1 MRNIFTKTRL
11 RLLGGSF
18 VRDERGISA
27 VEFALVGPMFISV
40 LMATFDLG
48 FGVYTKAVLQGAIEQ
63 ASRSASLEN
72 TQWASI
78 ETKVKNQILA
88 VIPSSDPSTDI
99 SFNLDQRAYED
110 YDDLIM
116 PEQFVDTNSNGTRQ
130 AGECYVD
137 RNNNRQ
143 YDTNVGVADRGTAN
157 DVISIKASVT
167 YKRVFPL
174 WALTGQSQDQLIEA
188 STYLRNQPFGAQAAR
203 VGVSICT

>member
-1 MRNIFTKTRL
+1 MTNFFTKARV
-11 RLLGGSF
+11 RFLGGSV

-27 VEFALVGPMFISV
+27 VEFGLVGPMFISV

-48 FGVYTKAVLQGAIEQ
+48 YGVYTKAVLQGAVEE
-63 ASRSASLEN
+63 ASRNASLEN
-72 TQWASI
+72 TQWATI

-99 SFNLDQRAYED
+99 SFTLDPKVYED
-110 YDDLIM
+110 YDDLIL
-116 PEQFVDTNSNGTRQ
+116 PEQFTDTNSNGSRE
-130 AGECYVD
+130 AGECYMD

-143 YDTNVGVADRGTAN
+143 YDVNVGLAGRGGAQ

-174 WALTGQSQDQLIEA
+174 WALTGQSQNQLIEA
-188 STYLRNQPFGAQAAR
+188 YTYLRNQPFGAQAAR

>member
-1 MRNIFTKTRL
+1 MTNILKKIRIRL
-11 RLLGGSF
+11 FSGTLG
-18 VRDERGISA
+18 RDQSGVSA
-27 VEFALVGPMFISV
+27 MEFALVGPMFIGV

-48 FGVYTKAVLQGAIEQ
+48 FGVYTKGVLQGAIEE
-63 ASRSASLEN
+63 ASRTASIEN

-116 PEQFVDTNSNGTRQ
+116 PEQFTDTNSNGTRQ

-143 YDTNVGVADRGTAN
+143 YDTNVGIADRGTAN

-174 WALTGQSQDQLIEA
+174 WSLTGQSQNQLIEA

-203 VGVSICT
+203 VGVSICI

>member
-1 MRNIFTKTRL
+1 MTNIFTKIRT
-11 RLLGGSF
+11 RLLGCSF

-48 FGVYTKAVLQGAIEQ
+48 FGVYTKGVLQGAVEE
-63 ASRSASLEN
+63 AARKASLEN
-72 TQWASI
+72 TQWTDI
-78 ETKVKNQILA
+78 ENKVKFQILA

-99 SFNLDQRAYED
+99 SFTLDPKVYED
-110 YDDLIM
+110 YDDLIL
-116 PEQFVDTNSNGTRQ
+116 PEQFTDTNSNGSRET
-130 AGECYVD
+130 GECYMD

-143 YDTNVGVADRGTAN
+143 YDTNVGIAGRGGAQ

>member
-1 MRNIFTKTRL
+1 MTNIFSKVRA
-11 RLLGGSF
+11 RLLGGALGCDQHG
-18 VRDERGISA
+18 VSA
-27 VEFALVGPMFISV
+27 VEFALVAPMFISV

-48 FGVYTKAVLQGAIEQ
+48 FGVYTKAVLQGAIEE

-72 TQWASI
+72 TQWTSI

-99 SFNLDQRAYED
+99 SFTLDPKVYED
-110 YDDLIM
+110 YDDLIL
-116 PEQFVDTNSNGTRQ
+116 PEQFTDTNSNGSRE

-137 RNNNRQ
+137 RNSNRR
-143 YDTNVGVADRGTAN
+143 YDTDVGLAGRGGAQ

-174 WALTGQSQDQLIEA
+174 WAMTGQSQNQLIEA
-188 STYLRNQPFGAQAAR
+188 STFLRNQPFGAQAAR